1 MATSLVDAESVL
13 TVDLGSVNTRIALFD
28 VVDGRYSYI
37 AGATTPTSVNAPVR
51 DIGEGVRS
59 GLERL
64 QEITGR
70 NFLDHEHKPIIPS
83 APDGSGAD
91 SLVVTF
97 SCGPELRVAIAGLLP
112 EVSLAS
118 AQNLVSTM
126 VGRVVES
133 IGLNDRRRTE
143 AQVDAIIQARPDLV
157 ILAGGADQGASR
169 SVARM
174 VELMMLVCRVTPPQ
188 QRPEIVY
195 AGNQVLAKKVT
206 EGLSRWTRVTAAPN
220 IRPSIDN
227 EDLGPA
233 QEVMNQTVAALRMQQ
248 IGGLEALGAVSSVPA
263 TPTAAAFG
271 RLMRFLSL
279 IYDPNRGVLGVD
291 LGAEHT
297 IAAAAVA
304 GDLTLQVTPA
314 GLGKTLPRLLDSI
327 SPEEVSRWLPML
339 VTPDAV
345 RDYFY
350 QKSLYP
356 GLLPASAES
365 LAIEQAAARLLM
377 RQSLAELTARG
388 SFSAAGF
395 EPILASG
402 AVLAQAATPGQAL
415 LMLLDG
421 LQPSGVTTFILDRHG
436 LIPGLG
442 AVAQNNAALPVQVL
456 ESGAFL
462 NLGTVISP
470 ISPAR
475 YGSLIL
481 KIRMQ
486 TESGSE
492 TRYEV
497 RQGMLNVLPVQ
508 PGQVVTVQLE
518 PLRGTLID
526 LRGRKGAQGFK
537 ITGGLCGLV
546 IDARGRP
553 LILPKDD
560 ARRRD
565 QIKKWAQA
573 FQSV

>member
-13 TVDLGSVNTRIALFD
+13 TVDLGSVNTRISLFD

-37 AGATTPTSVNAPVR
+37 AGGVTPTSVNAPMR
-51 DIGEGVRS
+51 DIGEGVRA

-83 APDGSGAD
+83 QPDGAGVD

-126 VGRVVES
+126 VGRVVEN

-143 AQVDAIIQARPDLV
+143 AQVDALIQARPDLV
-157 ILAGGADQGASR
+157 ILAGGSDQGASR
-169 SVARM
+169 SVARL

-195 AGNQVLAKKVT
+195 TGNQALAKKIT

-233 QEVMNQTVAALRMQQ
+233 QEVLNQTVTTVRMQQ
-248 IGGLEALGAVSSVPA
+248 IGGLEALGNISAVPA
-263 TPTAAAFG
+263 MPTAAAFG

-297 IAAAAVA
+297 IAAAAVS
-304 GDLTLQVTPA
+304 GNLTLQVSPG
-314 GLGKTLPRLLDSI
+314 GLGKTLPNLLDTVDA
-327 SPEEVSRWLPML
+327 EEVVRWLPMH
-339 VTPDAV
+339 VTADTV

-350 QKSLYP
+350 QKSIYP
-356 GLLPASAES
+356 GLLPTTAEA
-365 LAIEQAAARLLM
+365 LALEQAAARLVLRRSLTELM
-377 RQSLAELTARG
+377 SRG
-388 SFSAAGF
+388 SFSPAGF

-415 LMLLDG
+415 LILLDG
-421 LQPSGVTTFILDRHG
+421 LQPSGITTFILDRHG
-436 LIPGLG
+436 LMPGLG

-470 ISPAR
+470 VSPAR

-481 KIRMQ
+481 KVRMQ
-486 TESGSE
+486 TEGGSE

-508 PGQVVTVQLE
+508 PGQVVTLQLE
-518 PLRGTLID
+518 PLRGTMID
-526 LRGRKGAQGFK
+526 LRGRKGAQSFK

-553 LILPKDD
+553 LVLPKDD

-565 QIKKWAQA
+565 QLKKWAQA